1 MMGLLDL
8 PKPVQE
14 DPYVPM
20 AGHSKYFHREARSAG
35 LTFTE
40 RLKVQDFPIDKRF
53 DLAEFQEEFQEELLN
68 KLQEALI

>member
-1 MMGLLDL
+1 
-8 PKPVQE
+8 
-14 DPYVPM
+14 M

-53 DLAEFQEEFQEELLN
+53 DLAKFQEEFQEELLN